1 MSSNATQTWD
11 PQRLKRDRLH
21 LLQDEMKLRG
31 IGALYLTD
39 GTNVRYALHEQ
50 VPGAEVFLPAE
61 GEALGI
67 IRGRDMGYVT
77 RGHTNVRPRFYDRA
91 AFRTGTDPEQRER
104 FVRGIRDLMDEHGA
118 GGARIAVDGLPVDG
132 LLALVAADIHVVDAG
147 PLLEHVVTV
156 KTPDEVALYRL
167 MGELEAEVVG
177 RFRDALRPG
186 VTENELAGLVVTA
199 WHEGGGEDLA
209 QLNICAGENMNPW
222 SRWPTARPVGDGEFV
237 GIDLHGRGT
246 GGLRGDTS
254 RTFFVGTRPT
264 TEQRDLYQRA
274 YEYITEAVDVFHAG
288 RSYGEVLE
296 GLPPVAE
303 QYQARFADYNPAHG
317 VGMGSSGFPHIN
329 HRRRGADETLMPNQ
343 VLAVEC
349 YFGEVG
355 SPLAVKL
362 EEVICVRDDGP
373 PELLTCNVPFDEQL
387 AP

>member
-11 PQRLKRDRLH
+11 PQRLKRDRLR

-39 GTNVRYALHEQ
+39 GTNVRYALHEH
-50 VPGAEVFLPAE
+50 VPGAEVFVPAE
-61 GEALGI
+61 GEALGL
-67 IRGRDMGYVT
+67 IRSRDMGYVT

-91 AFRTGTDPEQRER
+91 AFRTGTDPEQGER

-118 GGARIAVDGLPVDG
+118 GGGQIAVDGLPVDP
-132 LLALVAADIHVVDAG
+132 LLALVAAGIRVIDAG
-147 PLLEHVVTV
+147 PLIEHVVTV

-167 MGELEAEVVG
+167 LSELDAHAIR

-199 WHEGGGEDLA
+199 WHEAGGENLA

-222 SRWPTARPVGDGEFV
+222 SRWPTDRPVRDGEFV
-237 GIDLHGRGT
+237 GIDIHGRGI
-246 GGLRGDTS
+246 GGLRSDTS
-254 RTFFVGTRPT
+254 RTFFVGAHPT
-264 TEQRDLYQRA
+264 GEQRDLYGRA
-274 YEYITEAVDVFHAG
+274 YEYITEAVGVFRAG

-296 GLPPVAE
+296 DLPPIAE
-303 QYQARFADYNPAHG
+303 QYQVRFADYNPAHG
-317 VGMGSSGFPHIN
+317 VGLGSSGFPHIN
-329 HRRRGADETLMPNQ
+329 PRRRGADEALKPNQ

-362 EEVICVRDDGP
+362 EEVICVRDGP
-373 PELLTCNVPFDEQL
+373 PELLTCNVPFDETL